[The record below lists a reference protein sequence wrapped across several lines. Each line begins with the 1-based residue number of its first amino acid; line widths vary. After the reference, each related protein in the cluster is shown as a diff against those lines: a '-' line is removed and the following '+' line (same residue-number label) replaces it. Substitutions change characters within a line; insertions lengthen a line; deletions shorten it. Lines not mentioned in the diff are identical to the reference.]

1 MTLHSENEDVKDAVV
16 SSTVVPPPA
25 NSVEIANP
33 TLNPAEC
40 ICDWCR
46 DNRADM
52 FCDTKPM
59 CWDCLEKLLER
70 ENAIEEVKR
79 ERGMLASRHFQNS
92 LPPLWE
98 K

>member
-1 MTLHSENEDVKDAVV
+1 MKPQPEKEDVKDADV
-16 SSTVVPPPA
+16 SSTVTIPPA

-33 TLNPAEC
+33 TLKPAEC

-46 DNRADM
+46 DNRADI

-59 CWDCLEKLLER
+59 CFDCLEKLTER
-70 ENAIEEVKR
+70 EEAIAIANKQGILSAR
-79 ERGMLASRHFQNS
+79 EMQNN